1 MIEEKKINSV
11 TWIDLENPTPEELR
25 VLIDKYD
32 IEVAVADE
40 LLSPTLRPRIDVH
53 EKHLYLILHFPHLT
67 DIKKIKHR
75 EIQEIDFVI
84 GKDYIITAHYNSI
97 DALDEFT
104 KKFEVASI
112 LSKKTPEQLAGHIFF
127 EILHHLYDSS
137 LSFVEQMRNLLG
149 DAEEMIF
156 EGRER
161 EMVLELSRIH
171 RAILAYKEAFSPH
184 DEVLVSLQENA
195 NTFFDDELQ
204 ENVNRIIGE
213 YNKIHGA
220 IESNREYLHELRDTN
235 DSLLS
240 TKQNEIMKTLT
251 VVTFVMLPLSL
262 VAGIFGMN
270 SGNMPFIGRP
280 DDFVIISI
288 IMMIIVIAML
298 FFIKKKKWLK

>member
-1 MIEEKKINSV
+1 MIEEKKIDSV
-11 TWIDLENPTPEELR
+11 TWINLENPTTEELR
-25 VLIDKYD
+25 TLIDKYD

-53 EKHLYLILHFPHLT
+53 NKHLYLILHFPRLT
-67 DIKKIKHR
+67 DVKKIKNR

-84 GKDYIITAHYNSI
+84 GKNYIITAHYNSI
-97 DALDEFT
+97 DALGVFA
-104 KKFEVASI
+104 KQFEVAAV
-112 LSKKTPEQLAGHIFF
+112 LSKNIPHQLSGHIFF

-137 LSFVEQMRNLLG
+137 LSFVEQTRNLLG

-156 EGRER
+156 EGREK
-161 EMVLELSRIH
+161 ETVLELSRIH

-184 DEVLVSLQENA
+184 EDVLLSLREHA
-195 NTFFDDELQ
+195 GDFFNDELQ
-204 ENVNRIIGE
+204 TNVLRIIGK
-213 YNKIHGA
+213 YNKIHDA

-270 SGNMPFIGRP
+270 SNNMPFIGQTY
-280 DDFVIISI
+280 DFAIISA
-288 IMMIIVIAML
+288 IMILIVVIMV
-298 FFIKKKKWLK
+298 FFIKKKNWL